1 MLVLPIDCHT
11 SSTLAFSQ
19 VACMWLIFV
28 LSVMSSQLP
37 SVMKTTRMHCWR
49 TSMGYPMKITCRSKT
64 MATHM
69 QCHMH
74 TFKAVASLFW
84 KLKKHITLLV
94 HLNAL
99 NCNGWAKVTKKMQ
112 GNFQIQVIICF
123 KVENPIVMNV
133 PHFSMNPLALP
144 PYSESMIFHWMFLIS
159 ENQPWH
165 QSSCLQRTFT

>member
-11 SSTLAFSQ
+11 SSTFAFSQ

-74 TFKAVASLFW
+74 TFKAVTSLFW

-94 HLNAL
+94 HWNAL
-99 NCNGWAKVTKKMQ
+99 NRNGGAKVTQ
-112 GNFQIQVIICF
+112 QTFPWI
-123 KVENPIVMNV
+123 
-133 PHFSMNPLALP
+133 PLALP